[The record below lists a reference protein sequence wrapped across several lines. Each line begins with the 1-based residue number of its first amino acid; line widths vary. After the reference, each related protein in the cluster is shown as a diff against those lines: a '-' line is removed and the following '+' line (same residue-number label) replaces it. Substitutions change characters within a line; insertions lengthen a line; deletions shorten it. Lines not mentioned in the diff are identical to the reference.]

1 MAVPLRQSVK
11 VGSYIVSQRLKRRE
25 KYALVLELEP
35 LFQCNLECAGCGKI
49 QHPDHILRRRMSV
62 QDAVGAVE
70 ECGAPVVS
78 IAGGEPLIHPE
89 IDVIASELIK
99 RKRFVYLCT
108 NAILMA
114 KKLDRFTPS
123 PYFAWAVHMDGLR
136 ERHDKSVC
144 RDGVFD
150 KAVDAIR
157 EAKRRGFR
165 VTTNTTFFSDDTP
178 QTVREVL
185 DYLNDELEIDQMM
198 ISPAYAYQKAPD
210 QDHFPGV
217 EQTRRLFRAA
227 FADGRRR
234 RWRLNHSPL
243 YLDFLEGRID
253 FRCTAWGIPSYSIF
267 GWQRPCYLMGDGYA
281 SSYRELIDETDWD
294 RYGRGRD
301 PRCDNCMAH
310 CGYEPTAVNET
321 LRAPHK
327 ALAAALRGGPA
338 PPPPRRHWCRR
349 GPAHMCAGQ
358 PVYEDSRHR
367 RQRLH
372 RRARRG
378 RA

>member
-1 MAVPLRQSVK
+1 MAVPLRQSAK
-11 VGSYIVSQRLKRRE
+11 VGAYIMSQRIRRRE

-35 LFQCNLECAGCGKI
+35 LFQCNLACAGCGKI
-49 QHPDHILRRRMSV
+49 QHPDHILRRRMPV

-78 IAGGEPLIHPE
+78 IAGGEPLVHPE
-89 IDVIASELIK
+89 IDVIVSELIK

-108 NAILMA
+108 NALLME
-114 KKLDRFTPS
+114 KKMDRFKPS

-136 ERHDKSVC
+136 ERHDHSVC
-144 RDGVFD
+144 REGVFD
-150 KAVDAIR
+150 KAVAAIR
-157 EAKRRGFR
+157 AAKARGFR

-178 QTVREVL
+178 ETVREVL
-185 DYLNDELEIDQMM
+185 DFLNDELAVDQMM
-198 ISPAYAYQKAPD
+198 ISPAYAYEKAPD
-210 QDHFPGV
+210 QEHFPGV

-243 YLDFLEGRID
+243 FLDFLEGRTD
-253 FRCTAWGIPSYSIF
+253 YQCTAWGIPSYSIF

-281 SSYRELIDETDWD
+281 RSYRELVEDTDWN
-294 RYGRGRD
+294 RYGRGHD

-321 LRAPHK
+321 VRAPHK
-327 ALAAALRGGPA
+327 ALVAALR
-338 PPPPRRHWCRR
+338 R
-349 GPAHMCAGQ
+349 
-358 PVYEDSRHR
+358 
-367 RQRLH
+367 
-372 RRARRG
+372 
-378 RA
+378 